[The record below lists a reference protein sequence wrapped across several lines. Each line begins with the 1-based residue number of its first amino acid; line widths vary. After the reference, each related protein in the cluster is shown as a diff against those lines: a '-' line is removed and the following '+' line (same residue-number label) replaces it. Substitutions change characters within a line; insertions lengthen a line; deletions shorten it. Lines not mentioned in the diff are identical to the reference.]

1 MKIRNLLIAGLAT
14 ALLCGCSSGEKSIG
28 GNNEETPAPVETA
41 TQDVAQG
48 DTAQAAPTG
57 YYLTVNDYKL
67 AVDQPME
74 TVIASMGKE
83 ESYFEA
89 PACAFDGVE
98 KIYTYNNGA
107 IEVRTYIAAD
117 GKDYV
122 NFVVL
127 KNDLVSTDEGLSVG
141 DNTEKVKQVYGEDYK
156 DNNGSFEYTKG
167 NMKLL
172 IVIEEDAVVSIQY
185 ISTAVNN

>member
-1 MKIRNLLIAGLAT
+1 MKIRNLLVAGLAA

-28 GNNEETPAPVETA
+28 GNNETPAPVEAQTA
-41 TQDVAQG
+41 AQDS
-48 DTAQAAPTG
+48 DTSASAAAPSG
-57 YYLTVNDYKL
+57 YFLTINNYQL
-67 AVDQPME
+67 AVDQPIE
-74 TVIASMGKE
+74 NVTSAMGQE

-98 KIYTYNNGA
+98 KTYTYNNGA
-107 IEVRTYIAAD
+107 VEVRTYTNSE
-117 GKDYV
+117 GKDFV

-141 DNTEKVKQVYGEDYK
+141 DKVDKVKECYGEDYK
-156 DNNGSFEYTKG
+156 DNNGSFEYAKG

-172 IVIEEDAVVSIQY
+172 IVIEEDTVVSIQY

>member
-1 MKIRNLLIAGLAT
+1 MKIRKLLLAGLAA

-28 GNNEETPAPVETA
+28 GNNEVTPAP
-41 TQDVAQG
+41 AQEAEASG
-48 DTAQAAPTG
+48 TQAATAPEAPSG
-57 YYLTVNDYKL
+57 YYLTINGYQL
-67 AVDQPME
+67 AVDQPIDSV
-74 TVIASMGKE
+74 TGAMGKE

-98 KIYTYNNGA
+98 KTYTYNNGA
-107 IEVRTYIAAD
+107 IEVRTYTNSEGSD
-117 GKDYV
+117 FV

-141 DNTEKVKQVYGEDYK
+141 DSVDKVKECYGEDYK

-172 IVIEEDAVVSIQY
+172 IVIEEGSVVSIQY